1 MTVKVKHSINIAEL
15 RSIINSILSHV
26 EDDLQLKEVELTEDY
41 YWAMPDDSLHAIL
54 EDAKEPNIGSLC
66 EDLEFSK
73 HILNDKTHAFPLM
86 LTHVAP
92 LLQYLALNIKKV

>member
-1 MTVKVKHSINIAEL
+1 MTLKVKHNINIAEL

-41 YWAMPDDSLHAIL
+41 YWAIPDDSLYAIL
-54 EDAKEPNIGSLC
+54 EGANEPNIGSLC
-66 EDLEFSK
+66 DDLEFGR
-73 HILNDKTHAFPLM
+73 HILNDKTRAFPLM
-86 LTHVAP
+86 LIHVAP

>member
-26 EDDLQLKEVELTEDY
+26 ENDLQLNEVELTEDY
-41 YWAMPDDSLHAIL
+41 YWAMPDDSIYAIL
-54 EDAKEPNIGSLC
+54 EDAKEPSIGSLC
-66 EDLEFSK
+66 DDMEFIK
-73 HILNDKTHAFPLM
+73 PMLNDKTRAFPLM
-86 LTHVAP
+86 LIHVAP